1 MLPLETRLPTVHA
14 PRVQAPLIDTV
25 PEQLRSPASS
35 WGLTLTLSAP
45 TANFE
50 TPAIETCTPL
60 LVLYQSPDAV
70 WLMPPKES
78 AG

>member
-1 MLPLETRLPTVHA
+1 MLPLETRLS
-14 PRVQAPLIDTV
+14 TV

-35 WGLTLTLSAP
+35 WGPTLTLVAP